1 MSNLTD
7 EKLARP
13 RYGPAV
19 DAGAAGEC
27 AGSAKRRPHILLYG
41 GFGIGNTGNDAT
53 LEVALAGLRERLP
66 DAQFTVVAPMPE
78 AVAAEFDVAS
88 VPIDAPASP
97 RPRWIAPAFKP
108 FNEIGRWLQTRRL
121 MKTVDCL
128 VVPGTGIFDD
138 LVVTA
143 RQHAY
148 PLWRWCALARRAGVN
163 VMFVSVGAG
172 PVKRAPSRR
181 LFAWAAALADRRSY
195 RDEASRDF
203 VREILRVDTSEDI
216 ITPDLVFGLDVAA
229 PPLRPAGKRVIGVG
243 VMDYHTWSGEKGTPD
258 DIYDQYMAKL
268 SDICLDLLR
277 KGHALNILV
286 GDIGDAPAAD
296 DLRDRLAKAAPDRKD
311 DVVATHAR
319 SLRDL
324 CGAIGKTDAVAA
336 TRYHTVVGALMCG
349 RPAISLGY
357 AEKNRAVMTDF
368 ELGPYCHDI
377 WDFDSTKVQ
386 TQLSE
391 LLSDLPA
398 RGDRLRRS
406 VDRLREAVSIH
417 MDSIAAAI
425 GGPQG
430 S

>member
-1 MSNLTD
+1 M
-7 EKLARP
+7 RP
-13 RYGPAV
+13 
-19 DAGAAGEC
+19 
-27 AGSAKRRPHILLYG
+27 AKRGPHILLYG

-53 LEVALAGLRERLP
+53 LEVTLAGLKERLL
-66 DAQFTVVAPMPE
+66 DARFTVVAPMPE
-78 AVAAEFDVAS
+78 TVAAEFDVDAI
-88 VPIDAPASP
+88 PINAPAP
-97 RPRWIAPAFKP
+97 ARPRWLQPALKP
-108 FNEIGRWLQTRRL
+108 FNEIGRWLKTRRL

-128 VVPGTGIFDD
+128 LVPGTGIFDD

-148 PLWRWCALARRAGVN
+148 PLWRWCALARRAGAK

-172 PVKRAPSRR
+172 PVKRTPSRR
-181 LFAWAAALADRRSY
+181 FFAWTAALASLRSY

-203 VREILRVDTSEDI
+203 VREVLRVDTSKDI

-229 PPLRPAGKRVIGVG
+229 PPLRTAGKRVIGVG

-258 DIYDQYMAKL
+258 DIYDRYMAKL
-268 SDICLDLLR
+268 STVCLDLLR
-277 KGHALNILV
+277 QGHALSILV
-286 GDIGDAPAAD
+286 GDIGDTPAAD
-296 DLRDRLAKAAPDRKD
+296 DLRGRLAKGAPDREG
-311 DVVATHAR
+311 DVVTVQAR

-324 CGAIGKTDAVAA
+324 CDAIGQTDAVVA

-357 AEKNRAVMTDF
+357 AAKNRAVMADF

-377 WDFDSTKVQ
+377 WDFDSTKVR

-391 LLSDLPA
+391 LLLDLPA
-398 RGDRLRRS
+398 RGHRLRRT
-406 VDRLREAVSIH
+406 VDRLHEAVAIH
-417 MDSIAAAI
+417 LDDIAAAV
-425 GGPQG
+425 GRPKG